1 MRRILRFLLPLLL
14 VGAGVAIFMQ
24 LKSSG
29 PEDMPAVVTERQWPV
44 DAVRVEFRE
53 LRPTVR
59 LYGRLESP
67 AESRIRSA
75 LSTDVSA
82 SFALVGKAVGKGD
95 VLLSMRVDGAAPYP
109 PEASPPE
116 SDSRSSGDE
125 GAIAVAPRNSGAP
138 SIALSEK
145 QMDTFGCWRTR
156 KTWGRAA
163 RVTKIPEV

>member
-1 MRRILRFLLPLLL
+1 MRKILRFLVPLLL

-75 LSTDVSA
+75 LSTDVTA
-82 SFALVGKAVGKGD
+82 SFALVGKA
-95 VLLSMRVDGAAPYP
+95 
-109 PEASPPE
+109 
-116 SDSRSSGDE
+116 
-125 GAIAVAPRNSGAP
+125 AVSYTHLTLP
-138 SIALSEK
+138 
-145 QMDTFGCWRTR
+145 
-156 KTWGRAA
+156 
-163 RVTKIPEV
+163 TKA